1 MYAQSIVI
9 TLLLNSAYRRVLLLL
24 FLTLFFHFTAF
35 AVFFIRLALFAGT
48 AEGAARA
55 VFAFLFEFSAT
66 FFLSF
71 LFPTHIEISSDR
83 SSGTAHMV

>member
-1 MYAQSIVI
+1 MYAQSIVMA
-9 TLLLNSAYRRVLLLL
+9 LLLNSACRRVLVL

-71 LFPTHIEISSDR
+71 LFPTHSEISSDR
-83 SSGTAHMV
+83 SSGNAHMV